1 MLSALIK
8 YVLLVI
14 AAAWILNVVS
24 PSKTDTYKLHMD
36 SRKMTNEEIA
46 DKLELS
52 KRTVDNQRQN
62 TLKKLNA
69 KNSMGLVLAAIKIGL
84 INISSKKGKS
94 IKEPS

>member
-36 SRKMTNEEIA
+36 SRRMSNEEIER
-46 DKLELS
+46 KELERNRLGQPS
-52 KRTVDNQRQN
+52 LTKEEIEEIAARSVRKAQSNQR
-62 TLKKLNA
+62 
-69 KNSMGLVLAAIKIGL
+69 
-84 INISSKKGKS
+84 
-94 IKEPS
+94 